1 MHKIISARKAR
12 RIMNKAQEREAKQAT
27 KDTLRRI
34 NTAIEAAAER
44 GREECTVYL
53 DNDILPS
60 TIALYVEYIVF
71 LGYKVEIDET
81 EDDWHKKLIICWE
94 RYGLAD

>member
-12 RIMNKAQEREAKQAT
+12 RIMNKEQRRQARRET
-27 KDTLRRI
+27 EDTLRRI
-34 NTAIEAAAER
+34 NTAIEFAAKK
-44 GREECTVYL
+44 GREECEVYL
-53 DNDILPS
+53 DRDMLPS

-71 LGYKVEIDET
+71 LGYKVEIDEA